1 MYPTLLVLH
10 SYGRWLVLIAL
21 LMVLQRVYFCWKYGS
36 LISQLDAYVRVIALV
51 VAGVQITTGL
61 ALYFIS
67 PVVAYFY
74 TRFPETI
81 HLREVRFFGMEHSSM
96 MLTGLLVFLWVL
108 IRFYR
113 PQTDNLRYKKAT
125 RWLTLALFIILTSI
139 PWSFWPLVSRPLF
152 R

>member
-1 MYPTLLVLH
+1 MYPTFLVIH

-21 LMVLQRVYFCWKYGS
+21 LVVLLRVYFCWKHGS
-36 LISQLDAYVRVIALV
+36 LIRQVDGYLRVFSSV

-67 PVVAYFY
+67 PIVAYFY
-74 TRFPETI
+74 SHFPETI

-96 MLTGLLVFLWVL
+96 MLTALLVFLWVL
-108 IRFYR
+108 IRLYQ
-113 PQTDNLRYKKAT
+113 PQTDSLRYKKAA
-125 RWLTLALFIILTSI
+125 RWLTLALFMILTSI